1 MKIKYDIPAILFV
14 GWMTMIVLLII
25 IYSSRAYAQGATY
38 TETKLFQGTIISGS
52 TVQGLGAFTTSTGFA
67 IQTDIDCAAACTVNT
82 TLGVSLDG
90 VNYQLIPEFTKTYA
104 ATQTVVFNIYSQF
117 YKYFRLDVTEVS
129 GNPATV
135 TAMYSTKGQL

>member
-1 MKIKYDIPAILFV
+1 MIKVKIFTVIYFALM
-14 GWMTMIVLLII
+14 GIVLFLFFSILN
-25 IYSSRAYAQGATY
+25 SAYPQGATY

-90 VNYQLIPEFTKTYA
+90 VNYQLIPEFTKTYT

>member
-1 MKIKYDIPAILFV
+1 MKLREYISSVIWALNISALLLF
-14 GWMTMIVLLII
+14 IVAFLTK
-25 IYSSRAYAQGATY
+25 AHAQSATY

-90 VNYQLIPEFTKTYA
+90 VNYQLIPEFTKTYT
-104 ATQTVVFNIYSQF
+104 ATQTVVFNVYSQF
-117 YKYFRLDVTEVS
+117 YKYFRLDVTETS

>member
-1 MKIKYDIPAILFV
+1 MGKIERYVWAFLA
-14 GWMTMIVLLII
+14 VLGVMALVWSII
-25 IYSSRAYAQGATY
+25 TQPVHAQGATY

-90 VNYQLIPEFTKTYA
+90 VNYQLIPEFTKTYT

>member
-90 VNYQLIPEFTKTYA
+90 VNYQLIPEFTKTYT